1 MKVNQVSKWEGPL
14 TRIKTWSEM
23 CVFMFSN
30 LLYQKLNTKRCIL
43 SKNQTVFHHRS
54 TWTWSLNIDVLV
66 DRRMW
71 CFTSWSVVNTLQQVK
86 SLFRFGPGLLI
97 FLGHVFRLAV
107 ESCTGSDGGEGKQ
120 LSKLCAESRL
130 SSTRLC
136 SYHTKTT
143 QDGGFLCNWSW
154 GRHEIK
160 KKYIYSTQVTRL
172 VSSFVF
178 ASHIRWVDGSLRR
191 CASFV

>member
-66 DRRMW
+66 DRRTW
-71 CFTSWSVVNTLQQVK
+71 CFTSWSVVNTLRQVK

-97 FLGHVFRLAV
+97 FLGHVAV
-107 ESCTGSDGGEGKQ
+107 WLWRAVQDLMVEKESSC
-120 LSKLCAESRL
+120 L
-130 SSTRLC
+130 SSVQSHGCPALG
-136 SYHTKTT
+136 SVATT
-143 QDGGFLCNWSW
+143 LKPHKMEDFYVTD
-154 GRHEIK
+154 HE
-160 KKYIYSTQVTRL
+160 
-172 VSSFVF
+172 
-178 ASHIRWVDGSLRR
+178 VDMK
-191 CASFV
+191 